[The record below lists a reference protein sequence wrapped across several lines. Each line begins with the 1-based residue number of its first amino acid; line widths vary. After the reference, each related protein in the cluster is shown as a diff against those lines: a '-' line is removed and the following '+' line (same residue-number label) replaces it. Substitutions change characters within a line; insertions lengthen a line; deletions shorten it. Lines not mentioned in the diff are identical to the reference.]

1 MVFSPLVVLCLASLA
16 VAIAGLHDNLHAADL
31 AVVLGS
37 KVDRDGHPS
46 SGLAAR
52 LDHAIT
58 LYQAGYFKQ
67 VLVSGGHGREGYDE
81 AAIMRQ
87 YLETHG
93 IPSTAIFEDDDGYTT
108 WMTARN
114 SARIMEQHHLKSAL
128 VISEY
133 FHMPRCRLAFAKFG
147 ISPVYASHASF
158 WSIRNLYS
166 LPREVAGLVEY
177 SLRSANAVDLRP
189 ETG

>member
-1 MVFSPLVVLCLASLA
+1 M
-16 VAIAGLHDNLHAADL
+16 
-31 AVVLGS
+31 
-37 KVDRDGHPS
+37 
-46 SGLAAR
+46 AAR

-58 LYQAGYFKQ
+58 LYQSGYFKQ

-87 YLETHG
+87 YLEAHG

-114 SARIMEQHHLKSAL
+114 TARIMEQHHLKSAL

-133 FHMPRCRLAFAKFG
+133 FHMPRCRLAFGKFG

-166 LPREVAGLVEY
+166 VPREVAGLVEY
-177 SLRSANAVDLRP
+177 SLRNANAVDLRT
-189 ETG
+189 ETN